1 MKQKKKYMAVIKQWM
16 VEDIKY
22 DNSTPQH
29 RSTVNLNIKRLFST
43 KEELFDYIRDPH
55 KGIVE
60 ESDTPL
66 RFNIRRTTRY
76 GKYEDLTPNI
86 FFIEWMS
93 DKYDSGLAPN
103 HDELLDWINGNYE
116 LVLNTLV
123 VEVYKLVEATEIE

>member
-1 MKQKKKYMAVIKQWM
+1 MKQKKKYMAIIKQWM
-16 VEDIKY
+16 IEDIEY
-22 DNSTPQH
+22 DNSYPHH

-55 KGIVE
+55 RGIVE
-60 ESDTPL
+60 EADTPL
-66 RFNIRRTTRY
+66 RFNMRRTARY
-76 GKYEDLTPNI
+76 GKYEDVTPNT

-93 DKYDSGLAPN
+93 DKYDSGTAPN
-103 HDELLDWINGNYE
+103 QEELLDWIHGNYD

>member
-60 ESDTPL
+60 ESDTTL

-76 GKYEDLTPNI
+76 GKYEDLTPNT